1 VTRDTILV
9 LEDDHDTAELYARA
23 LRADG
28 HNVVVCNRF
37 EDARDVVRGL
47 RLDALLTDV
56 RVGEYNGLQL
66 AMLFRTYSPNGRLVV
81 ITGFDD
87 SVIKQEVGRLRGKF
101 FVKPVQLTR
110 LAEAFPAETSSTP

>member
-1 VTRDTILV
+1 LV

-66 AMLFRTYSPNGRLVV
+66 AMLFRMYSPNGRLVV

-87 SVIKQEVGRLRGKF
+87 GVIKQEVSHLRGEF
-101 FVKPVQLTR
+101 FVKPVRLTR
-110 LAEAFPAETSSTP
+110 LAEAFPAETSTTAP